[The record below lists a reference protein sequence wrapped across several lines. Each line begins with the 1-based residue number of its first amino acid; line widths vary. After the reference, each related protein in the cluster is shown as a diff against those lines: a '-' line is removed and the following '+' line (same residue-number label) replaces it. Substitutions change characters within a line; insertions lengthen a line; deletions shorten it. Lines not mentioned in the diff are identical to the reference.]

1 MLTASQRPP
10 HATQTFGVDAYVY
23 LAFRDDRINATAG
36 FVDGDPVLFDNAWEP
51 LLEIINVAE
60 GETSALQYT
69 ASFAM
74 PKWIDDDALIAGGYS
89 DVADAKS
96 GSWVLGQSRQKAI
109 LTAKLNLAAF
119 PYDKQE
125 TGIIMESTTWESRDL
140 KWVPVAAAKAGIV
153 PQGDK
158 YEAIGGW
165 ILTGSD
171 SVVTDKAYTAFNQ
184 VYSRLELTV
193 KIDRQSYYY
202 TSRFVFGVGI
212 LVVMAILVLFMVGE
226 EPDRLGFVQSS
237 FLGVISF
244 EFILVLILPPLG
256 YNTRID
262 DFLMLS
268 FGVIFV
274 IYIYNCVRVGY
285 FKTLENLSG
294 RSEDEGKPGDAPEK
308 GAGGGAAATTENPMH
323 GQQSGA
329 GGAGSAGSA
338 GNAAAPAAPAKH
350 DDAEGAT
357 REKTNDLRKI
367 FTVKRVSCCWAGSW
381 AELNPHRKLDVIFGV
396 GVSVIYVIATIA
408 ILFRAGVVKEV
419 S

>member
-1 MLTASQRPP
+1 
-10 HATQTFGVDAYVY
+10 
-23 LAFRDDRINATAG
+23 
-36 FVDGDPVLFDNAWEP
+36 LFDDAWEP
-51 LLEIINVAE
+51 KLEIINVAE
-60 GETSALQYT
+60 GETSALDYT
-69 ASFAM
+69 ASFTM
-74 PKWIDDDALIAGGYS
+74 PAWIDDAALVKGGYS
-89 DVADAKS
+89 DVADAKA

-125 TGIIMESTTWESRDL
+125 TGITMESTTWESRDL
-140 KWVPVAAAKAGIV
+140 KWVPVAAAKAGIL
-153 PQGDK
+153 PQGDIH
-158 YEAIGGW
+158 EAIGGW
-165 ILTGSD
+165 TLTGSD
-171 SVVTDKAYTAFNQ
+171 ATVSDKLYAAFDQ
-184 VYSRLELTV
+184 VYSRLELSIM
-193 KIDRQSYYY
+193 IDRQSYYY

-274 IYIYNCVRVGY
+274 VYIYNAVRVGY

-294 RSEDEGKPGDAPEK
+294 RAEGGGEHAAVATVPGGGDK
-308 GAGGGAAATTENPMH
+308 GAGGIAATENPMH
-323 GQQSGA
+323 GQHSG
-329 GGAGSAGSA
+329 
-338 GNAAAPAAPAKH
+338 AAAPAAAAAAVTAKH
-350 DDAEGAT
+350 DSDGAA
-357 REKTNDLRKI
+357 REKSNDLRKV

-381 AELNPHRKLDVIFGV
+381 EELNPHRKLDVIFGV
-396 GVSVIYVIATIA
+396 CMSAIYVIATIA
-408 ILFRAGVVKEV
+408 ILLGQGVVREV
-419 S
+419 R